1 MAVRTTAAE
10 VKQLIEGCDTE
21 DAIVTAM
28 ITSASAIVD
37 QVFEDDEDIGTTL
50 LEEIERWL
58 TAHMLASSLW
68 RTGAEVEVGDARIKY
83 TGEWGKKLESTPY
96 GQMVL
101 ILDTT
106 GKMAKMGKSGAS
118 ITAIESF

>member
-1 MAVRTTAAE
+1 MAVRTTATE
-10 VKQLIEGCDTE
+10 VKQLIEGCDTS
-21 DAIVTAM
+21 DSIVSAM

-37 QVFEDDEDIGTTL
+37 QVFEDDEDIGDVL

-68 RTGAEVEVGDARIKY
+68 RTASDEEVGDGRVKY
-83 TGEWGKKLESTPY
+83 TGQWGMKLESTPY

-101 ILDTT
+101 TLDTT
-106 GKMAKMGKSGAS
+106 GKMAKMGKSGAM